1 MEHGSHS
8 QKPPNQGHT
17 NATKPK
23 ARKSLA
29 KNTMGMGKVT
39 PKAKGTMGKHQETGD
54 GKAF

>member
-1 MEHGSHS
+1 MKNGSHS

-23 ARKSLA
+23 AKKSMA

-39 PKAKGTMGKHQETGD
+39 PKAKGTMGKHQSTGD